1 MRWLAAN
8 WGEVWTLLTS
18 HLALAIPAIVLSLVI
33 SIPIG
38 WLAHRYRWS
47 HWWVVT
53 LSGLIYAI
61 PSLPLLVALP
71 TLLGTQVRDA
81 ANVVAALT
89 LYGIALMVRSVADA
103 LDDVPPG
110 PVISAQAMG
119 FSPAARFLRVQ
130 LPLAGPSLL
139 AGLRVVTVSTVA
151 LVTVS
156 AVLGTPSLG
165 QLFTDGFQRGIM
177 AEVVTGL
184 VGTAVLALGLDGLLL
199 GAGRL
204 LMPWTSVHRNAG
216 GRA

>member
-1 MRWLAAN
+1 MRWLAGN
-8 WGEVWTLLTS
+8 WGEVWTLLAS
-18 HLALAIPAIVLSLVI
+18 HLALAAPAIALSFLI

-38 WLAHRYRWS
+38 WLAHRYHGARW
-47 HWWVVT
+47 WLVT

-71 TLLGTQVRDA
+71 TLLGTQVRDD

-119 FSPAARFLRVQ
+119 FSPAAQFLRVQ

-177 AEVVTGL
+177 AEVATGL

-199 GAGRL
+199 AVGRL
-204 LMPWTSVHRNAG
+204 LMPWTGVHRNAG

>member
-1 MRWLAAN
+1 
-8 WGEVWTLLTS
+8 LTS

-38 WLAHRYRWS
+38 WLAHQYRWS

-71 TLLGTQVRDA
+71 TLLGTQVRDD

-184 VGTAVLALGLDGLLL
+184 VGTAVVALGLDGLLL

-204 LMPWTSVHRNAG
+204 LMPWTSAHRNTG